1 MATPTYDLLDSVTLS
16 SSASSVTFSSIDQS
30 YRDVVLIVEALGN
43 ASSAANVLVTFN
55 SDSGSNYPYVGMSG
69 NGSTAISFTGTST
82 SISGFGSD
90 GTTRVLSSFQIND
103 YSVTDKHKPVLVRA
117 NRPDSVVQARAAR
130 WANTSAVTTVTIT
143 DNLANGY
150 AAGSTFYLYG
160 VAA

>member
-16 SSASSVTFSSIDQS
+16 SSSSSVTFSSIDQS

-90 GTTRVLSSFQIND
+90 GTTRVFSSFQIND
-103 YSVTDKHKPVLVRA
+103 YSATGKHKTVLVRA
-117 NRPDSVVQARAAR
+117 NRPDSVIQARAAR
-130 WANTSAVTTVTIT
+130 WANTSAITTVTIT

-150 AAGSTFYLYG
+150 AAGSTFYLWG